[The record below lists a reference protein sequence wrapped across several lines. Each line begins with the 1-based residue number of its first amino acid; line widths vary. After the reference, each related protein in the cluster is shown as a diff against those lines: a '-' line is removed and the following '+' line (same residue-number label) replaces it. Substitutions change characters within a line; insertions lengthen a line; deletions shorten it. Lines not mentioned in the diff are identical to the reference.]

1 MSTAAAL
8 AFAARYVA
16 RHRAQSALL
25 ACAIGL
31 VMALPV
37 SVRVFADTVARVM
50 RSRAAAT
57 PQVMG
62 APGSALDLMLA
73 ALHFR
78 RQGVQPVKL
87 GACAVAIEE
96 GLGTMIP
103 LHVRHHSQGASIVG
117 TDLEYFAFRGLRV
130 AGGRMFTRLGD
141 CVLGARV
148 AAERGL
154 QPGASLFTTP
164 DHVFDIAGEYP
175 LKMRITGVL
184 AESGTPDDHA
194 AFCDVKTAWLIEG
207 RAHGHDD
214 LVTADGSVVLKRES
228 GNVVG
233 NASVRMY
240 QEVTDANLNSFHFHG
255 DAADFPISAAIVLPV
270 DARAEAI
277 LAGRHARGAG
287 GLQLLRPSDELGGLL
302 DTIFRIEGAAIS
314 ALLLVGL
321 AAAMVAAVVFALS
334 FKLRRREFATLE
346 DIGVRAGTLR
356 LVKLFEMGLVLLA
369 ASVIAA
375 ALVAAVTALAPSLI
389 HWGLR

>member
-8 AFAARYVA
+8 AFAARYVS

-37 SVRVFADTVARVM
+37 SVRVFTDTVARVM
-50 RSRAAAT
+50 RARAAAT

-78 RQGVQPVKL
+78 RQGVQPVKI
-87 GACAVAIEE
+87 GACAAAIEE
-96 GLGTMIP
+96 GLGRMIP
-103 LHVRHHSQGASIVG
+103 LHVRHQSQGASIVG

-130 AGGRMFTRLGD
+130 VSGRMFTRLGD

-154 QPGASLFTTP
+154 APGGPLFTTP

-175 LKMRITGVL
+175 LKMRVTGVL
-184 AESGTPDDHA
+184 AESGTPDDDA
-194 AFCDVKTAWLIEG
+194 IFCDVKTAWLIEG

-214 LVTADGSVVLKRES
+214 LVSADASQVLRREG

-277 LAGRHARGAG
+277 LAGRHARGTG

-302 DTIFRIEGAAIS
+302 DTLFRIEGAAIS

-346 DIGVRAGTLR
+346 DIGVRAGTLG
-356 LVKLFEMGLVLLA
+356 LVKLYEMGLVLLA

-375 ALVAAVTALAPSLI
+375 ALVAAVRALAPSLI

>member
-16 RHRAQSALL
+16 RHRVQSALL

-37 SVRVFADTVARVM
+37 SVRVFAGTMATMM

-57 PQVMG
+57 PQVIG

-87 GACAVAIEE
+87 GACADAVEG
-96 GLGTMIP
+96 GLGVMLP

-117 TDLEYFAFRGLRV
+117 TELEYFAFRGLRV
-130 AGGRMFTRLGD
+130 ARGRMFTRLGD

-154 QPGASLFTTP
+154 APGGFVFTTP
-164 DHVFDIAGEYP
+164 DHLFDIAGEYP

-184 AESGTPDDHA
+184 AEAGTPDDHA
-194 AFCDVKTAWLIEG
+194 IFCDVKTAWLIEG

-214 LVTADGSVVLKRES
+214 LVKADSSQVLKRED

-233 NASVRMY
+233 NAAVRMY
-240 QEVTDANLNSFHFHG
+240 QEVTDANLGSFHFHG
-255 DAADFPISAAIVLPV
+255 DVADFPISAAIVLPV

-277 LAGRHARGAG
+277 LAGRHARGSG
-287 GLQLLRPSDELGGLL
+287 GLQLLRPADELGGLL
-302 DTIFRIEGAAIS
+302 DTLFRIEGAAIS

-346 DIGVRAGTLR
+346 DIGVRASTLR
-356 LVKLFEMGLVLLA
+356 LVKLFETALVLLA

-375 ALVAAVTALAPSLI
+375 VLVALVTMLAPSLI
-389 HWGLR
+389 SWGLR